1 MNSGPASAM
10 PKTRRSPAASPVPA
24 SVTTRTRRAPPG
36 SANDVPAGWSGSFE
50 HLFPATTEVACFR
63 DPGGAII
70 DTSEAF
76 VAKFGK
82 RADRWIGVSFEQ
94 IVHRE
99 DFPALEQSRRRLAA
113 PPFQADTEVRCRTLQ
128 GWRWMLWEESC
139 CRDTTGHIIAVRAIG
154 RDVTRRHMAE
164 EQSYILAQ
172 AMEQSPIATAIADPD
187 GFVRYINPR
196 FTECVGASLETLLER
211 QERIFRDAHPT
222 EEAYEAFLRQIRG
235 GHPWRGE
242 VATCGPAGEP
252 RWEFVQVSAIRNPA
266 GAVTNFLMLRED
278 ISERKALEAQLRQ
291 AQKLESI
298 GTLAGGIAH
307 DFNNLLSIINGYS
320 ELLLSRPDN
329 DEKVKRFLGEIF
341 KAGQRA
347 VGLVRQILT
356 FSRKAETLLAPLDIN
371 QQLRELAGML
381 QETFPRTIS
390 FEFRLAP
397 ALPALLA
404 DQNQVQ
410 QILMNL
416 CVNARDAMPQGGTL
430 TLATEQIAGRD
441 LARLGGDP
449 ARTYQCI
456 RISDTGV
463 GIPLAVQQRIFEPFF
478 TTKEKGSG
486 TGLGLAVVEGIV
498 SRHGGFINLRS
509 APGEGST
516 FSIYLPETAP
526 QPAAPADRTTAA
538 RHPPR
543 TGRILIVEDE
553 ESLRNLTQGVLEA
566 RGFTVRT
573 VDDGAKALDFLDRH
587 AAEIDCVIL
596 DVNMPRLNG
605 ISVFQVIRQKYAG
618 LGVIVVSGYLSSEIK
633 QQFLDLGQDV
643 FIHKPFR
650 VDDIIAKVHQ
660 VLAARQ
666 AS

>member
-1 MNSGPASAM
+1 MRKTSSKKSPARPGPAE
-10 PKTRRSPAASPVPA
+10 PKAQRPAVPA
-24 SVTTRTRRAPPG
+24 LVRDPAS
-36 SANDVPAGWSGSFE
+36 PAGWIGSFDQ
-50 HLFPATTEVACFR
+50 LFPATNDVACFR

-70 DTSEAF
+70 DASEAF
-76 VAKFGK
+76 QAKFG
-82 RADRWIGVSFEQ
+82 RRTDHWIGVPFDQ

-99 DFPALEQSRRRLAA
+99 DFITLEQAQRLLATS
-113 PPFQADTEVRCRTLQ
+113 PYQANTEVRCRTLQ

-139 CRDTTGHIIAVRAIG
+139 CRDTTGRIIAIRAVG

-164 EQSYILAQ
+164 EQSFILAQ
-172 AMEQSPIATAIADPD
+172 AVEQSPIATAIADPD

-196 FTECVGASLETLLER
+196 FSECTGASLETLLER
-211 QERIFRDAHPT
+211 RERIFRDAHPT
-222 EEAYEAFLRQIRG
+222 EEAYQAFLRQVRG

-242 VATCGPAGEP
+242 VSTRGPTGDS
-252 RWEFVQVSAIRNPA
+252 RWESIQVSAIRNPA
-266 GAVTNFLMLRED
+266 GAVTNFLMLREE
-278 ISERKALEAQLRQ
+278 ITERKTLESQLRQ

-307 DFNNLLSIINGYS
+307 DFNNLLSIINGYA
-320 ELLLSRPDN
+320 ELMLSRPDN
-329 DEKVKRFLGEIF
+329 DERATRFLGEIF

-356 FSRKAETLLAPLDIN
+356 FSRKVETLLAPLDLN
-371 QQLRELAGML
+371 QLLRELAGML
-381 QETFPRTIS
+381 QETFPRTIV
-390 FEFRLAP
+390 FDFRLAP
-397 ALPALLA
+397 DLPELLA

-430 TLATEQIAGRD
+430 TLATDQVAGRD

-449 ARTYQCI
+449 ARSYQCV
-456 RISDTGV
+456 RVTDTGV
-463 GIPLAVQQRIFEPFF
+463 GIPPAVLQRIFEPFF

-498 SRHGGFINLRS
+498 SRHSGLIDVRS
-509 APGEGST
+509 IPGEGSS
-516 FSIYLPETAP
+516 FFIYLPETAL
-526 QPAAPADRTTAA
+526 PAAVQGERQVKAA
-538 RHPPR
+538 AQTQ
-543 TGRILIVEDE
+543 TGRVLIVEDE

-573 VDDGAKALDFLDRH
+573 VDDGAKALDFLDHH

-605 ISVFQVIRQKYAG
+605 VSVFQVIRQKYAN
-618 LGVIVVSGYLSSEIK
+618 LGVIVVSGYLSAEIK
-633 QQFLDLGQDV
+633 QQFLDMGQDV

-650 VDDIIAKVHQ
+650 VDDIITKVNQ
-660 VLAARQ
+660 VLSARRPD
-666 AS
+666 

>member
-1 MNSGPASAM
+1 MRPNSRKKTSLSATATIAAPARSSA
-10 PKTRRSPAASPVPA
+10 PV
-24 SVTTRTRRAPPG
+24 SVAEAPPG
-36 SANDVPAGWSGSFE
+36 WAGSFDQ
-50 HLFPATTEVACFR
+50 LFPAAADVACFR

-70 DTSEAF
+70 DASEAF
-76 VAKFGK
+76 LAKFG
-82 RADRWIGVSFEQ
+82 RREDRWIGVPFDQ
-94 IVHRE
+94 IVHR
-99 DFPALEQSRRRLAA
+99 DDCTILAQAEQHLRN
-113 PPFQADTEVRCRTLQ
+113 PPHQREVEVRCRTLQ

-139 CRDTTGHIIAVRAIG
+139 CRDTTGRMVAIRAVG

-172 AMEQSPIATAIADPD
+172 AMEQSPSATAIADPD
-187 GFVRYINPR
+187 GFIRYVNAR
-196 FTECVGASLETLLER
+196 FTECTGSSLETVLER
-211 QERIFRDAHPT
+211 RERIFRDAHPT
-222 EEAYEAFLRQIRG
+222 EEAYQAFLGQVRSGR
-235 GHPWRGE
+235 PWRGE
-242 VATCGPAGEP
+242 VSTRTPAGEP

-278 ISERKALEAQLRQ
+278 ITERKTLEAQLRQ

-307 DFNNLLSIINGYS
+307 EFNNLLSVINGYS
-320 ELLLSRPDN
+320 ELLLSRPGN
-329 DEKVKRFLGEIF
+329 DEKAQRFLGEIF

-356 FSRKAETLLAPLDIN
+356 FSRKVETLLAPLELN
-371 QQLRELAGML
+371 QLIRELASML
-381 QETFPRTIS
+381 QETFPRTIV
-390 FEFRLAP
+390 FDFRLAP

-430 TLATEQIAGRD
+430 SLVTEQIPGRD
-441 LARLGGDP
+441 LARLGADP
-449 ARTYQCI
+449 TRTYQCV
-456 RISDTGV
+456 RVQDTGV
-463 GIPLAVQQRIFEPFF
+463 GIPPAVQQRIFEPFF

-498 SRHGGFINLRS
+498 SRHGGLIDLRS
-509 APGEGST
+509 APGQGST
-516 FSIYLPETAP
+516 FSIYLPEA
-526 QPAAPADRTTAA
+526 AAPAGAA
-538 RHPPR
+538 PEQAAAKAVRPR
-543 TGRILIVEDE
+543 TGRVLIVEDE

-573 VDDGAKALDFLDRH
+573 VDDGAKALDFLEVH
-587 AAEIDCVIL
+587 AREIDCIIL

-605 ISVFQVIRQKYAG
+605 ISVFQVIRQKYG
-618 LGVIVVSGYLSSEIK
+618 NIGVIVVSGYLSGEIK

-660 VLAARQ
+660 VLGAGR
-666 AS
+666 

>member
-1 MNSGPASAM
+1 MRKPSRKNSPPPVAAEAE
-10 PKTRRSPAASPVPA
+10 PK
-24 SVTTRTRRAPPG
+24 APPR
-36 SANDVPAGWSGSFE
+36 AVARPQRDPTTPAGWIGSFDQ
-50 HLFPATTEVACFR
+50 LFPATNDVACFR

-70 DTSEAF
+70 DASEAF
-76 VAKFGK
+76 QAMFG
-82 RADRWIGVSFEQ
+82 RRVDHWIGIPFEQ

-99 DFPALEQSRRRLAA
+99 DFTSLEQAQRQLATS
-113 PPFQADTEVRCRTLQ
+113 PHQANTEVRCRTLQ
-128 GWRWMLWEESC
+128 GWRWLLWEESC
-139 CRDTTGHIIAVRAIG
+139 CRDTTGRIIAIRAVG

-164 EQSYILAQ
+164 EQSFILAQ
-172 AMEQSPIATAIADPD
+172 AVEQNPIATAIADPE
-187 GFVRYINPR
+187 GYVRYINPR
-196 FTECVGASLETLLER
+196 FSECTGASLETLLDR
-211 QERIFRDAHPT
+211 RERIFRDAHPT
-222 EEAYEAFLRQIRG
+222 EEAYQAFLRQVRS

-242 VATCGPAGEP
+242 VSTRGPTGES
-252 RWEFVQVSAIRNPA
+252 RWESIQVSAIRNPA
-266 GAVTNFLMLRED
+266 GAVTNFLMLREE
-278 ISERKALEAQLRQ
+278 ITERKTLEGQLRQ
-291 AQKLESI
+291 TQKLESI

-329 DEKVKRFLGEIF
+329 DDRAAKFLGEIF

-356 FSRKAETLLAPLDIN
+356 FSRKVETLLAPLELN
-371 QQLRELAGML
+371 QLIRELAGML
-381 QETFPRTIS
+381 QETFPRTIV
-390 FEFRLAP
+390 FDFRLAP

-430 TLATEQIAGRD
+430 TLATEQVAGRE

-449 ARTYQCI
+449 SRSYQCI
-456 RISDTGV
+456 KISDTGV
-463 GIPLAVQQRIFEPFF
+463 GIPPAVLQRIFEPFF

-498 SRHGGFINLRS
+498 SRHCGLIDVRS
-509 APGEGST
+509 TPAQGST
-516 FSIYLPETAP
+516 FFIYLPETAM
-526 QPAAPADRTTAA
+526 PAAAQNERLAQTPARAQ
-538 RHPPR
+538 
-543 TGRILIVEDE
+543 TGRVLIVEDE

-605 ISVFQVIRQKYAG
+605 VSVFQVIHQKYTN

-633 QQFLDLGQDV
+633 QQFLDMGQDV

-650 VDDIIAKVHQ
+650 VDDIISKVNQ
-660 VLAARQ
+660 VLCARHP
-666 AS
+666 A

>member
-1 MNSGPASAM
+1 M
-10 PKTRRSPAASPVPA
+10 PKTSRKPATAPLPEK
-24 SVTTRTRRAPPG
+24 APPAPRPAIANRGEG
-36 SANDVPAGWSGSFE
+36 SPAGWIGSFE
-50 HLFPATTEVACFR
+50 KLFPASSDVACFR
-63 DPGGAII
+63 DPSGAII
-70 DTSEAF
+70 DISEAF
-76 VAKFGK
+76 LAKFG
-82 RADRWIGVSFEQ
+82 RRPDRWMGVPFDQ

-99 DFPALEQSRRRLAA
+99 DHVALTRAQPLLAG
-113 PPFQADTEVRCRTLQ
+113 PPFQANTEVRCRTLQ

-139 CRDTTGHIIAVRAIG
+139 CRDTTGQIVAIRAVG

-172 AMEQSPIATAIADPD
+172 AMEQSPIATAIADTD
-187 GFVRYINPR
+187 GHVRYVNAR
-196 FTECVGASLETLLER
+196 FTECVGANLESLLER
-211 QERIFRDAHPT
+211 NERIFRDAHPT
-222 EEAYEAFLRQIRG
+222 EEAYEAFLGQIRS

-242 VATCGPAGEP
+242 VATRAPNGTS

-266 GAVTNFLMLRED
+266 GSVTNFLMLRED
-278 ISERKALEAQLRQ
+278 VTERKTLESQLRQ

-307 DFNNLLSIINGYS
+307 DFNNLLSVINGYS

-329 DEKVKRFLGEIF
+329 DEKAQRFLGEIF

-356 FSRKAETLLAPLDIN
+356 FSRKVETLLAPVELN
-371 QQLRELAGML
+371 QLIRELAGML
-381 QETFPRTIS
+381 QETFPRTIV
-390 FEFRLAP
+390 FDFQLAP
-397 ALPALLA
+397 SLPALLA

-416 CVNARDAMPQGGTL
+416 CVNARDAMPDGGTL
-430 TLATEQIAGRD
+430 TLATEPVPGRD
-441 LARLGGDP
+441 LLHLGADP
-449 ARTYQCI
+449 TRTYQCVHI
-456 RISDTGV
+456 KDTGV
-463 GIPLAVQQRIFEPFF
+463 GIPPAVQQRIFEPFF
-478 TTKEKGSG
+478 TTKEKGNG

-498 SRHGGFINLRS
+498 SRHGGFIGLRS
-509 APGEGST
+509 APGEGSA
-516 FSIYLPETAP
+516 FSIYLPETA
-526 QPAAPADRTTAA
+526 QNVAAPSLRPLPSSA
-538 RHPPR
+538 RR
-543 TGRILIVEDE
+543 STGRILIVEDE

-605 ISVFQVIRQKYAG
+605 ISVFQVIRQKHRAI
-618 LGVIVVSGYLSSEIK
+618 GVIVVSGYLSAEIK
-633 QQFLDLGQDV
+633 QQFLDLGQQV

-650 VDDIIAKVHQ
+650 VDDIISKVQQ
-660 VLAARQ
+660 VLAAHR
-666 AS
+666 AP

>member
-1 MNSGPASAM
+1 MRKPSSRKSPARTASAKPKATRPAVPEIVRDPAS
-10 PKTRRSPAASPVPA
+10 
-24 SVTTRTRRAPPG
+24 
-36 SANDVPAGWSGSFE
+36 PAGWIGSFDQ
-50 HLFPATTEVACFR
+50 LFPTTNDVACFR

-70 DTSEAF
+70 DASEAF
-76 VAKFGK
+76 VAKFG
-82 RADRWIGVSFEQ
+82 RRTDRWIGVPFEQ

-99 DFPALEQSRRRLAA
+99 DFTTLEKAQRLLATA
-113 PPFQADTEVRCRTLQ
+113 PYQANTEVRCRTLQ

-139 CRDTTGHIIAVRAIG
+139 CRDTAGRIIAIRSVG

-164 EQSYILAQ
+164 EQSFILAQ
-172 AMEQSPIATAIADPD
+172 AVEQSPIATAIADPD
-187 GFVRYINPR
+187 GFIRYVNPR
-196 FTECVGASLETLLER
+196 FSECTGASLETLLER
-211 QERIFRDAHPT
+211 RERIFHDAHPT
-222 EEAYEAFLRQIRG
+222 EEAYQAFLRQIRG

-242 VATCGPAGEP
+242 VSTRGPTGDS
-252 RWEFVQVSAIRNPA
+252 RWESIQVSAIRNPA
-266 GAVTNFLMLRED
+266 GAVTNFLMLREE
-278 ISERKALEAQLRQ
+278 ITERKTLEGQLRQ

-307 DFNNLLSIINGYS
+307 DFNNLLSIINGYA
-320 ELLLSRPDN
+320 ELMLSRPDN
-329 DEKVKRFLGEIF
+329 DERATRFLGEIF

-356 FSRKAETLLAPLDIN
+356 FSRKVETQLAPLELN
-371 QQLRELAGML
+371 QLLRELAGML
-381 QETFPRTIS
+381 QETFPRTIV
-390 FEFRLAP
+390 FDFNLCP
-397 ALPALLA
+397 DLPDLLA

-416 CVNARDAMPQGGTL
+416 FVNARDAMPQGGTL
-430 TLATEQIAGRD
+430 TLATEQVAGRD

-449 ARTYQCI
+449 ARTYQCV

-463 GIPLAVQQRIFEPFF
+463 GIPPAVLQRIFEPFF

-498 SRHGGFINLRS
+498 SRHSGLIDVRS
-509 APGEGST
+509 TPGEGSS
-516 FSIYLPETAP
+516 FFIYLPETALP
-526 QPAAPADRTTAA
+526 TAVQGERQARAAAQVL
-538 RHPPR
+538 
-543 TGRILIVEDE
+543 TGRVLIVEDE

-605 ISVFQVIRQKYAG
+605 VSVFQVIHQKYAN
-618 LGVIVVSGYLSSEIK
+618 LGVIVVSGYLSAEIK
-633 QQFLDLGQDV
+633 QQFLDMGQDV

-650 VDDIIAKVHQ
+650 VDDIITKVNQ
-660 VLAARQ
+660 VLGARRS
-666 AS
+666 A